1 MEWMHIAVFILAGSA
16 ATDPPSTMTVLST
29 RFATL
34 KLCES
39 DLLDTRLSED
49 AVATSVKA
57 SGLFV
62 DGDYRQIIITRP
74 VSYGL
79 GQGFH
84 HYSCIP
90 VSGE

>member
-16 ATDPPSTMTVLST
+16 ATDPPSTRTIETT

-34 KLCES
+34 ELCERS
-39 DLLDTRLSED
+39 LLSGRLSGD
-49 AVATSVKA
+49 AIATRVKTN
-57 SGLFV
+57 SLFV
-62 DGDYRQIIITRP
+62 DGGYKQIVITVP
-74 VSYGL
+74 VNFGL
-79 GQGFH
+79 GQGVH